1 MPINLILFI
10 AALLVS
16 WLVFRWLFTVIKST
30 ATTALTVAIIV
41 ILLQFAFGIDSQDLL
56 REIMSLPQRFQDFF
70 DSRMSLVENFLSI

>member
-16 WLVFRWLFTVIKST
+16 WLVSRWLFTVIKST

-41 ILLQFAFGIDSQDLL
+41 ILLHSVFGINSQDLL
-56 REIMSLPQRFQDFF
+56 REIINLPQTFQDFF
-70 DSRMSLVENFLSI
+70 KDGIPLVENFLSV